1 MSKYKLTNE
10 QGLFRIQA
18 LVDIPSQNVKA
29 GDLGGLVAS
38 EGNLSQEGTCW
49 IYNNAIV
56 SDNAIVSGNARVSD
70 NALVYGNARVYDNA
84 LVYDNARVYDNA
96 HISGNSRVS
105 GNAHVSGKALVY
117 GNALVSGNARIS
129 GNAHV
134 SDNVIVYGN
143 ACISG
148 NARVS
153 GNARISGNAII
164 YGNAEISASSDYLT
178 ISPIGSEGGCLTAF
192 KTKQGISV
200 NRGCFSGTLDE
211 FAEAV
216 AETHGNNKYAKQYQ
230 LAVKLIKSSL

>member
-1 MSKYKLTNE
+1 MAKYKLTNE

-49 IYNNAIV
+49 IYDNAIVSGNAIV
-56 SDNAIVSGNARVSD
+56 SDNARVYDNAHVYDNAIVSDNARVHGNAIVSGSTRVSGKARVSGNAIVTGSTRVSGKARVSGNARVSD
-70 NALVYGNARVYDNA
+70 NA
-84 LVYDNARVYDNA
+84 
-96 HISGNSRVS
+96 RVS
-105 GNAHVSGKALVY
+105 GNTIISGKA
-117 GNALVSGNARIS
+117 I
-129 GNAHV
+129 V
-134 SDNVIVYGN
+134 SD
-143 ACISG
+143 

-153 GNARISGNAII
+153 GNARVSD
-164 YGNAEISASSDYLT
+164 NAEISASSDYIT
-178 ISPIGSEGGCLTAF
+178 IYPIGSEGGCLTAF

-230 LAVKLIKSSL
+230 LAVELIKFSLGE